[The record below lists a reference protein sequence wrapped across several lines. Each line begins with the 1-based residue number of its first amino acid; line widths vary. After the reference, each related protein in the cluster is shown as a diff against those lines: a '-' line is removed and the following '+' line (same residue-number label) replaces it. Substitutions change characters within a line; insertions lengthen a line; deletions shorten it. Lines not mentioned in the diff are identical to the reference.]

1 VSKQIFTTK
10 VEIFSPYHEVA
21 ANLSSYFVS
30 ALSDVSDIRHTPKQ
44 HGHVKTVWP
53 SPSSAM
59 TEPLNLLSSSI
70 FRRD

>member
-44 HGHVKTVWP
+44 HGHVKTV
-53 SPSSAM
+53 
-59 TEPLNLLSSSI
+59 
-70 FRRD
+70 